1 MISKKTFCHALEMIR
16 EQGELNNQVSEAL
29 QLVGDGFYLFGSK
42 DKYLSALLEVLQEAM
57 DDRYGYIEWWLYEA
71 TPDYKVWSEDEGR
84 EWCLKEPEALYD
96 YLAEECQ
103 D

>member
-16 EQGELNNQVSEAL
+16 EQGEVNEQVSEAL

-57 DDRYGYIEWWLYEA
+57 TGMDTLNGGSTRPHRI
-71 TPDYKVWSEDEGR
+71 TKSGR
-84 EWCLKEPEALYD
+84 RMKGGNGA
-96 YLAEECQ
+96 
-103 D
+103 